1 MQSARHR
8 GALNAHFPTARLVPV
23 PSPRYPVGMPLYEY
37 RCQDCSHGFELLVR
51 ESTTFECPACHGQ
64 KLEKQLSVF
73 AVAAGSARGGPAPM
87 AMGPCGSCGHPD
99 GPGSC
104 SVN

>member
-1 MQSARHR
+1 
-8 GALNAHFPTARLVPV
+8 
-23 PSPRYPVGMPLYEY
+23 MPLYEY
-37 RCQDCSHGFELLVR
+37 RCEDCDHGFELLVR
-51 ESTTFECPACHGQ
+51 ESTRLECPACHGS

-73 AVAAGSARGGPAPM
+73 AVAAGDSRATTPRA
-87 AMGPCGSCGHPD
+87 AGPCGSCGHPD

>member
-1 MQSARHR
+1 
-8 GALNAHFPTARLVPV
+8 
-23 PSPRYPVGMPLYEY
+23 MPLYEY
-37 RCQDCSHGFELLVR
+37 RCEGCDHGFELLVR
-51 ESTTFECPACHGQ
+51 ESTTLECPVCHGT

-73 AVAAGSARGGPAPM
+73 AVSAPSGGGSRAPM
-87 AMGPCGSCGHPD
+87 AAGPCGSCGHPG

>member
-1 MQSARHR
+1 MS
-8 GALNAHFPTARLVPV
+8 FSVPPGD
-23 PSPRYPVGMPLYEY
+23 PSTRNPMYSVSMPLYEY

-51 ESTTFECPACHGQ
+51 EQTTFECPACHGR

-73 AVAAGSARGGPAPM
+73 AVGADGNGGRAPM